1 MSLLMCVTT
10 DTAPAGVAL
19 SPRLSERFPRATKPG
34 VSRSTDA
41 SQRSRKTRLQRAESY
56 HKGAAER
63 FARVG
68 LSGLDGPLRAPNGRA
83 SRVDLSEDRLVA
95 VGAAGSAPRRP
106 VRPTSRGGVAG
117 ACPC

>member
-34 VSRSTDA
+34 LSRSTDA

-56 HKGAAER
+56 HNEASER
-63 FARVG
+63 SGRVDRSA
-68 LSGLDGPLRAPNGRA
+68 LSGRLDATNGRA
-83 SRVDLSEDRLVA
+83 
-95 VGAAGSAPRRP
+95 
-106 VRPTSRGGVAG
+106 RPTSTERVA
-117 ACPC
+117 ARVTPVFWLA